1 MIPCGGKPLSCVSC
15 RFLSPSQGVAFSKM
29 IAVKQPQRL
38 FVRMKKAVLRED
50 IMMLTQDVTQ
60 ALVLGQML
68 YWTKTL
74 DTVNS
79 WIFEENKR
87 LAESDLPQHEY
98 NYGWIYKSAR
108 EMREDLM
115 CAFSEDAIQRAFS
128 TLVTKGV
135 FMTRSNP
142 RVRYDRT
149 LQYRIDLVFL
159 RRLLKDRGYEMTD
172 FQLATIPQ
180 EAVFIPQGA
189 VSMPQSAEAITEIK
203 TKIKNIEVKPLTP
216 FQGEEENSAIA
227 SSSTNDKTSNGFQ
240 TSELFNQQ
248 VTAADPPKGRKPKV
262 QKPVDA
268 EFLAELQKL
277 NPDKDV
283 EREAKH
289 AQSWLLSH
297 PERKYSRAFLSAWV
311 IRSKNVVQPERFANF

>member
-1 MIPCGGKPLSCVSC
+1 MERVAFFKMIP
-15 RFLSPSQGVAFSKM
+15 
-29 IAVKQPQRL
+29 VKQPQRL

-74 DTVNS
+74 DTVNN

-189 VSMPQSAEAITEIK
+189 VSMPQDAEAITEIK

-216 FQGEEENSAIA
+216 FQGEEENSAMA

-248 VTAADPPKGRKPKV
+248 PTPPNPPKGRKDSKIE
-262 QKPVDA
+262 KPGGVSEQVWDD
-268 EFLAELQKL
+268 FITLRK
-277 NPDKDV
+277 
-283 EREAKH
+283 AK
-289 AQSWLLSH
+289 
-297 PERKYSRAFLSAWV
+297 RAPLSATALASIAKEAEKAAMHIEEALTECVTRGWQ
-311 IRSKNVVQPERFANF
+311 SFKAEWMKPKTTAKPERFANF

>member
-1 MIPCGGKPLSCVSC
+1 MRQLP
-15 RFLSPSQGVAFSKM
+15 RFFAATRGRLFNM

-189 VSMPQSAEAITEIK
+189 VSMPQDAEAITEIK
-203 TKIKNIEVKPLTP
+203 TKIKNKEVKPLTP
-216 FQGEEENSAIA
+216 FQGEEENSAMA

-248 VTAADPPKGRKPKV
+248 PPAANPPKGRKPKV

-311 IRSKNVVQPERFANF
+311 IRSKNVVDQNPYRQSF

>member
-1 MIPCGGKPLSCVSC
+1 
-15 RFLSPSQGVAFSKM
+15 
-29 IAVKQPQRL
+29 
-38 FVRMKKAVLRED
+38 
-50 IMMLTQDVTQ
+50 MLTQDVTQ

-74 DTVNS
+74 DTVNN

-189 VSMPQSAEAITEIK
+189 VSMPQDAEAITEIK
-203 TKIKNIEVKPLTP
+203 TKIKNKEVKPLTP
-216 FQGEEENSAIA
+216 FQGEEENSAMA
-227 SSSTNDKTSNGFQ
+227 SSSKNDKTSNGFQ

-248 VTAADPPKGRKPKV
+248 PPAANPPKGRKDSKIE
-262 QKPVDA
+262 KPSGVSEQVWDD
-268 EFLAELQKL
+268 FITLRK
-277 NPDKDV
+277 
-283 EREAKH
+283 AK
-289 AQSWLLSH
+289 
-297 PERKYSRAFLSAWV
+297 RAPLSATALASIAKEAEKAAMHIEEALTECVTRGWQ
-311 IRSKNVVQPERFANF
+311 SFKAEWMKPKTTAKPERFANF